1 MGSGLELDH
10 AGAGV
15 TLAPVDDPADLLARL
30 GVENPEQL
38 DDVAETLREHADRA
52 WVMESRAP
60 QERMPP
66 MLAASRLPDGWSV
79 AVQVSGI
86 LGWEGCK
93 LSRLKEMAE
102 GYGFVSSAYFDADDA
117 KVYLGER
124 GGILGELDVT
134 NGLRRGT
141 VGGAAAERLT
151 RAGFDLAGVPGMAS
165 GMQERSLY
173 ERLDVAL
180 AAATGYSLADC
191 IASEEWLGGLGQR

>member
-1 MGSGLELDH
+1 
-10 AGAGV
+10 
-15 TLAPVDDPADLLARL
+15 LAPVAEPADLLACL

-52 WVMESRAP
+52 WVMESRP
-60 QERMPP
+60 PHERMPP
-66 MLAASRLPDGWSV
+66 MLAASRLADGWSV

-102 GYGFVSSAYFDADDA
+102 CYGFVCSAYFDSDDA
-117 KVYLGER
+117 KVYVGER
-124 GGILGELDVT
+124 GGFLGELDVT

-141 VGGAAAERLT
+141 VGVAAGERLT
-151 RAGFDLAGVPGMAS
+151 HAGFDLTGVPGMAS
-165 GMQERSLY
+165 AMQERSSY
-173 ERLDVAL
+173 ERLDMAL

-191 IASEEWLGGLGQR
+191 VASEEWLGGLGQR